1 MSKSKGNVVVPTD
14 VLNEYGSDAVR
25 YWAASAKLGA
35 DTAYEIAQMKIGRR
49 LAIKLL
55 NASKFVLNLGATE
68 NSVVTTDLSV
78 LTNPLDRALLAQLS
92 DVVAQAT
99 KAFDN
104 YDYAR
109 ALQITESFFWQFT
122 DDYVELIKDRAY
134 GAAGESEQASV
145 LAALA
150 TTLDSLLRLFAPFL
164 PFATEEVWSW
174 WRTGSVHR
182 AAWPEP
188 LGIADGDTA
197 MLGTVGTALSGI
209 RKAKSEAKVKQRTEV
224 LSATIVAPEALVAQL
239 QAGLNDLKA
248 AANARDITLESS
260 AGELTVSDVVLVP
273 AEEPAQA

>member
-25 YWAASAKLGA
+25 YWAASARLGA

-68 NSVVTTDLSV
+68 NSVVSTDLSV

-134 GAAGESEQASV
+134 GAAGETEQASV

-182 AAWPEP
+182 AAWPAP
-188 LGIADGDTA
+188 LEITDGDTG
-197 MLGTVGTALSGI
+197 MLGTVGIALSGI

-224 LSATIVAPEALVAQL
+224 LSATITAPESLVAQL
-239 QAGLNDLKA
+239 QAGLGDLKA
-248 AANARDITLESS
+248 AANAQEISLNTGE
-260 AGELTVSDVVLVP
+260 GELTVSNVELAP